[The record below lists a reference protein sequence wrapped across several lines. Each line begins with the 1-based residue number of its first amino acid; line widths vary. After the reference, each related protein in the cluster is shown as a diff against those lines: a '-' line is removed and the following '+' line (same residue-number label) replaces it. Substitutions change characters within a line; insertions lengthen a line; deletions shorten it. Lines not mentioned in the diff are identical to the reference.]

1 MDKYTAYGTIT
12 KILFGDSSEVLN
24 LGLLRCDDVESGRHV
39 LYLSTVLQGVMSQ
52 NSVSMIPEIAHSVL
66 VQTE

>member
-12 KILFGDSSEVLN
+12 KIVFGDSSEVLN

-39 LYLSTVLQGVMSQ
+39 LYLSTVL
-52 NSVSMIPEIAHSVL
+52 
-66 VQTE
+66 